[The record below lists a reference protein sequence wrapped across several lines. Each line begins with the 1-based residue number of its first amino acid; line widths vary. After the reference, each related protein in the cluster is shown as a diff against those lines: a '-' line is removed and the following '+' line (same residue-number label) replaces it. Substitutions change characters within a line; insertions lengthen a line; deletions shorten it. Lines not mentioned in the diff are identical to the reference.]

1 MNELSKDE
9 KIYLIKEKSIEI
21 QKENLSDQVKNL
33 ENENTKSSLII
44 WFIGTIVALLW
55 EGLWT
60 LWDIEK
66 IFLFLFFIIPMVL
79 SLYNIS
85 SKKVKSHIWIDT
97 VFVNRSDE
105 YEAFLNNLHLSLRGN
120 YEDVTKKLENKVNLT
135 KIVYGFTIGLLIY
148 ILILKIF

>member
-1 MNELSKDE
+1 MNELSRDE
-9 KIYLIKEKSIEI
+9 NVIKMKEKSIEI
-21 QKENLSDQVKNL
+21 QKENLFDQVKNL

-44 WFIGTIVALLW
+44 WFIGTIIALLW
-55 EGLWT
+55 EGLWI

-66 IFLFLFFIIPMVL
+66 VFLFLFFIIPMGL

-85 SKKVKSHIWIDT
+85 SKKVKSHIWIDS
-97 VFVNRSDE
+97 VFVNRSNE
-105 YEAFLNNLHLSLRGN
+105 YESFLNNLHLSLREN

-135 KIVYGFTIGLLIY
+135 KIVYGFTITLLIY